1 MLEGGL
7 IDEVRTLY
15 QRGDLNTNMPAIR
28 AVGYRQVW
36 EYLEGNISEIEMQEQ
51 GVAATRQLAK
61 RQFTWLRRET
71 DAEWFYTEEAD
82 VQGGQVA
89 NYLKTQLTSPN

>member
-1 MLEGGL
+1 M
-7 IDEVRTLY
+7 
-15 QRGDLNTNMPAIR
+15 QPSPFF
-28 AVGYRQVW
+28 W
-36 EYLEGNISEIEMQEQ
+36 EIEMQEQ

-71 DAEWFYTEEAD
+71 DAEWLYTEEVD

-89 NYLKTQLTSPN
+89 NYLKTQLTSTN